1 MTRLEQIEYRLNYL
15 LSRYEGN
22 NSDPTLRLQIAIL
35 ATERRKLMA
44 QEKPAEVD

>member
-15 LSRYEGN
+15 LSRYEET
-22 NSDPTLRLQIAIL
+22 SDPTLRLQIAIL
-35 ATERRKLMA
+35 AAERRKLMA